1 MIEGGDEFRGHWR
14 ALLGSTLGAAVGVI
28 GLNAYTSGAFVPE
41 LVAEAGYSREQ
52 LSMAT
57 LMLSAAVALA
67 APLMGQALDRWG
79 PARVIV
85 AAVAGEAIGFG
96 LLALSP
102 AGFGWYAGL
111 LVLLAVLGVGS
122 TPPSFS
128 RVVAAC
134 FDRRRGLALGLMIGG
149 LGITAIAAPILM
161 TKVIAAAGWRGGYA
175 TLAGLVLLLGGSGV
189 ALIWSDGRGRGG
201 PRRDVRNEGGGD
213 WQAVRRPLYWFVLLC
228 FAMPALFG
236 GGFLL
241 HMISILRAQ
250 GFTAS
255 QAAQVQ
261 ALIGISIVVGRCL
274 SGLCMDRIFAPH
286 VAAVAFAVS
295 AAGTALLLSTSGLL
309 LSCAALG
316 IGLTIGAELD
326 ILAYTLSR
334 YFGVPSF
341 GRLYS
346 LAYSVMI
353 LAGGASP
360 LLIARLS
367 SGGDYRPAIIVC
379 AVGLAIFAVLVLFLP
394 RYHRPSGMIVA

>member
-1 MIEGGDEFRGHWR
+1 MADGAEEFRAHWR

-41 LVAEAGYSREQ
+41 LVARAGYSREQ
-52 LSMAT
+52 LAMAT
-57 LMLSAAVALA
+57 LMLSAAVALV

-79 PARVIV
+79 PVRVIV

-96 LLALSP
+96 LLAVSP
-102 AGFGWYAGL
+102 SGFGWYAGL
-111 LVLLAVLGVGS
+111 LIVLAVLGVGS

-134 FDRRRGLALGLMIGG
+134 FDRRRGMALGLMIAG

-161 TKVIAAAGWRGGYA
+161 TKVIAASGWRGGYA
-175 TLAGLVLLLGGSGV
+175 TLAGLVLLLGGGGV
-189 ALIWSDGRGRGG
+189 ALIRSEGAGRL
-201 PRRDVRNEGGGD
+201 PVAPSALVETHGD
-213 WQAVRRPLYWFVLLC
+213 WRAIRRPLYWLVLLC

-250 GFTAS
+250 GFTPS

-261 ALIGISIVVGRCL
+261 ALIGISIVIGRCL
-274 SGLCMDRIFAPH
+274 SGACMDRIFAPH
-286 VAAVAFAVS
+286 VAGVAFAMS
-295 AAGTALLLSTSGLL
+295 AVGTALLLSTSGLL

-360 LLIARLS
+360 VLIARLS
-367 SGGDYRPAIIVC
+367 RGGDYRPAIIVC
-379 AVGLAIFAVLVLFLP
+379 AAGLAIFAVLVTFLP
-394 RYHRPSGMIVA
+394 RYRRPSEVRAS